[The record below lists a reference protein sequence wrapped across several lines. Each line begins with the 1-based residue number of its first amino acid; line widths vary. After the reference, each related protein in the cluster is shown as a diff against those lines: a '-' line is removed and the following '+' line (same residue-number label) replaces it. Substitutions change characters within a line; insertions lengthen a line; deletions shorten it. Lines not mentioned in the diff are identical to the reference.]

1 MQQMNAKHPF
11 LDKTYLWFSPRN
23 FFFRD
28 ETPYAE
34 LLSLQWDRLERIRR
48 IAPTTRVIDPDA
60 SPPPGKGSKNPVEL
74 PSVEN
79 IVRTLCPG
87 MPTHGS
93 AATHPTTPPVTE
105 RGGGYSDIEV
115 TNTSRVQDKGLQGP
129 FPMEDIDIGDDIEID
144 WDWWGSSRSQS
155 VRYLVPYMIDST
167 ADGEAEDETPEVGGS
182 QYQVPRYT
190 PLPITSSRNS
200 RYHPCR
206 LRSMMHTNV

>member
-1 MQQMNAKHPF
+1 MNAKHPF
-11 LDKTYLWFSPRN
+11 LDKAYLWFSPRN

-48 IAPTTRVIDPDA
+48 IAPTTRVIDPDG
-60 SPPPGKGSKNPVEL
+60 SPPPGRGSKNPVEL

-93 AATHPTTPPVTE
+93 AATHPTTPPVTD
-105 RGGGYSDIEV
+105 RGGGYSDTEV

-129 FPMEDIDIGDDIEID
+129 FPMEDIDIGDDVEID
-144 WDWWGSSRSQS
+144 WDWWGSSRSHS

-182 QYQVPRYT
+182 QHQVPRYT
-190 PLPITSSRNS
+190 PSPVTSSRNS

-206 LRSMMHTNV
+206 LRSMMHTDV